1 MQVRSLSAAARPLV
15 LVLLAAVFGMIAV
28 APTWA
33 QEEAG
38 SVPVRAD
45 QLPSEEDLALQ
56 LLPLRKD
63 QLAEEVDGWVSRLQ
77 QTVTQLAQ
85 AELSDAE
92 SDTVRELRQQRD
104 SLVAR
109 TNVAIAKFA
118 DKGGDVE
125 EFELYVAAVS
135 GGAEVQTD
143 DVGAIAE
150 AARDWVTSPDG
161 GIKVGMN
168 IVKFIVMVI
177 VAMILARIAGS
188 IVSKAV
194 SRVSKVS
201 ELLRNFFV
209 NVTRQ
214 VVFFVGLVIALSFL
228 GINIGPLLAAIGG
241 VAFIIGF
248 ALQGTLS
255 NFASGIMILLYRPY
269 DIGSVINVAGQ
280 TGKVESMTL
289 VSTTMLTFDNQRIV
303 VPNNN
308 IWGDVIT
315 NITGND
321 TRRVDM
327 TFGIGYSDDIEK
339 AQRILEEIVTG
350 HPKVLAEPAPTI
362 KMHELADSSVNFVVR
377 PWSATGDYWDVYWD
391 VMKTVKQRFDAE
403 GISIPF
409 PQRDV
414 HVYQEQGA

>member
-1 MQVRSLSAAARPLV
+1 MQLRTPSAAARPLV
-15 LVLLAAVFGMIAV
+15 FVLLAAVFGLASV
-28 APTWA
+28 VPTLA
-33 QEEAG
+33 QEEAA

-45 QLPSEEDLALQ
+45 QLPSEGELALQ

-63 QLAEEVDGWVSRLQ
+63 QLTEEVEGWISRLQ
-77 QTVTQLAQ
+77 QTVNELAQ
-85 AELSDAE
+85 AELAE
-92 SDTVRELRQQRD
+92 ADSDTVRELRQQRD
-104 SLVAR
+104 SLASR
-109 TNVAIAKFA
+109 TNIAIAA
-118 DKGGDVE
+118 LAEKGGEVA
-125 EFELYVAAVS
+125 EFELYVEAVTGVEVDAA
-135 GGAEVQTD
+135 
-143 DVGAIAE
+143 
-150 AARDWVTSPDG
+150 DWQAMMQSLYDWATSPDG
-161 GIKVGMN
+161 GIKLALN
-168 IVKFIVMVI
+168 IAKFLAVVIIAFIV
-177 VAMILARIAGS
+177 ARIAGS

-194 SRVSKVS
+194 SRVTKVS

-214 VVFFVGLVIALSFL
+214 AVFIVGLVVALSFL
-228 GINIGPLLAAIGG
+228 GINVGPLLAAIGG

-255 NFASGIMILLYRPY
+255 NFASGIMILMYRPY

-303 VPNNN
+303 VPNNS

-315 NITGND
+315 NITGNA

-327 TFGIGYSDDIEK
+327 KFGISYSDDIEK
-339 AQRILEEIVTG
+339 AQRILEEIVTA
-350 HPKVLAEPAPTI
+350 HPKVLPDPAPTI

-391 VMKTVKQRFDAE
+391 VMKSVKQRFDAE
-403 GISIPF
+403 DISIPF